1 MKLKTL
7 TIFFVL
13 FNFNLFSNDYLVI
26 DVRTGQEYKT
36 GHVEEA
42 INIEW
47 QDISQIVEDIKKDKK
62 LYLYCR
68 SGNRSQKATN
78 ILLDLGYKDV
88 TNLGSLDEAA
98 AFLDKK
104 VTK

>member
-13 FNFNLFSNDYLVI
+13 FNFNLFANDYLVI

-42 INIEW
+42 LNIEW
-47 QDISQIVEDIKKDKK
+47 QDISQIIEDIKKNKK

-68 SGNRSQKATN
+68 SGNRSQKATD
-78 ILLDLGYKDV
+78 ILIDLGYEDV
-88 TNLGSLDEAA
+88 TNLGGVKDAA
-98 AFLDKK
+98 TFLDKK
-104 VTK
+104 IIK

>member
-78 ILLDLGYKDV
+78 ILIDLGYEDV
-88 TNLGSLDEAA
+88 TNIGGIKDAA
-98 AFLDKK
+98 IFLDKK
-104 VTK
+104 IIK

>member
-47 QDISQIVEDIKKDKK
+47 QDISQILEDIKKDKK

-78 ILLDLGYKDV
+78 ILIDLGYEDV
-88 TNLGSLDEAA
+88 TNIGGVKDAA
-98 AFLDKK
+98 IFLDKK
-104 VTK
+104 IIK

>member
-47 QDISQIVEDIKKDKK
+47 QDISQILEDIKKDKK

-78 ILLDLGYKDV
+78 ILIDLGYEDV
-88 TNLGSLDEAA
+88 TNLGGVKDAA
-98 AFLDKK
+98 IFLDKK
-104 VTK
+104 IIK

>member
-78 ILLDLGYKDV
+78 ILIDLGYEDV
-88 TNLGSLDEAA
+88 TNLGGVKDAA
-98 AFLDKK
+98 IFLDKK
-104 VTK
+104 IIK

>member
-78 ILLDLGYKDV
+78 ILIDLGYEDV
-88 TNLGSLDEAA
+88 TNIGGVKDAA
-98 AFLDKK
+98 IFLDKK
-104 VTK
+104 IIK

>member
-47 QDISQIVEDIKKDKK
+47 QDISQILEDIKKDKK

-78 ILLDLGYKDV
+78 ILIDLGYEDV
-88 TNLGSLDEAA
+88 TNIGGIKDAA
-98 AFLDKK
+98 IFLDKK
-104 VTK
+104 IIK